1 MKFDLFQRSVVFR
14 KRAKTP
20 PSYLR
25 QHDFARQLE
34 AQIKSKQEEQ
44 RSEKRDKD
52 FIERLEQIQLAESFV
67 FYSLSRNVLRSIHLD
82 YHTNE
87 KRI

>member
-1 MKFDLFQRSVVFR
+1 MTFQRSVIFR

-25 QHDFARQLE
+25 QQDFARQLE
-34 AQIKSKQEEQ
+34 AQIKSKQDEQ

-52 FIERLEQIQLAESFV
+52 FIERLEQIQLAESSV
-67 FYSLSRNVLRSIHLD
+67 FFSSWSLLRLIRLD
-82 YHTNE
+82 YHMNA
-87 KRI
+87 RLI